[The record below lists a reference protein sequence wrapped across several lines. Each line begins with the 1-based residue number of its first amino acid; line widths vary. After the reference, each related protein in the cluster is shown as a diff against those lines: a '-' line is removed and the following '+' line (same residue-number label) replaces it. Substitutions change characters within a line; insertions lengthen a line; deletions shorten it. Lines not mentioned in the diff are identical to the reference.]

1 MEKPKLLINDK
12 AKKKIKSLLKRIENE
27 DIIYTSCIDLNI
39 IREWTLINDCN
50 VKCYILSEN
59 EIEKSFILLRD
70 CEFDPLKELTN
81 EHTKP
86 KLISYIY
93 TFSDYRR
100 NNLAY
105 KLLLHVKK
113 YDETT
118 AFCSSDKSIKL
129 FEKADFKLLDCDR
142 QLPAHRYPH

>member
-1 MEKPKLLINDK
+1 MVDMKLLINDK
-12 AKKKIKSLLKRIENE
+12 AKKKIKSLLKQIENDDLSSI
-27 DIIYTSCIDLNI
+27 DINT
-39 IREWTLINDCN
+39 IREWTNLNDCN
-50 VKCYILSEN
+50 VKCYILSED
-59 EIEKSFILLRD
+59 KRVMSFILLRD
-70 CEFDPLKELTN
+70 CEFDPLKHLTR
-81 EHTKP
+81 EHTRP

-118 AFCSSDKSIKL
+118 AFCSSVKSQKL

-142 QLPAHRYPH
+142 PLPAHRFPH